1 MSGVATAIAGAA
13 VLGAV
18 ASNSAANKQAKA
30 ANRATD
36 ATTARYYQ
44 TRDDLSPYMQ
54 QGQSALTSLNS
65 FLADPNN
72 QSFTAEDF
80 NKHLDP
86 SYQWQLQQGQQALQ
100 NSQAAGDGVLSGAA
114 LKGMQN
120 YTQGM
125 ASTNYQNAYTNWF
138 NSTNQNYSRLAGM
151 AQLGEGAAAGA
162 GNIGANLAGTAASST
177 MAAGNAGAAGI
188 MGASNAFTN
197 AANNGAGYYML
208 SSMMNGNNGVGTTP
222 ISMQGAE
229 PGAVAIGGTV

>member
-13 VLGAV
+13 VIGAV

-30 ANRATD
+30 AKNATQLQQNQWND
-36 ATTARYYQ
+36 
-44 TRDDLSPYMQ
+44 TRESLQPYMD
-54 QGQSALTSLNS
+54 QGKSALASLNS

-80 NKHLDP
+80 NRHSDP

-120 YTQGM
+120 YTQGL

-138 NSTNQNYSRLAGM
+138 NTTNQNYSRLAGM

-197 AANNGAGYYML
+197 GANNGAGYYML

-222 ISMQGAE
+222 ISMPGAE
-229 PGAVAIGGTV
+229 PGAVAIGGTM